1 MYPVFKRT
9 LDVSISMMAIVL
21 FLPLF
26 IFLALLIRFNLGSP
40 ILFKQ
45 QRPGL
50 KGKPFT
56 LLKLRTMNS
65 ARDQNGSLLP
75 DKQRLT
81 PLGQCLRAWS
91 LDELPQLFNVL
102 KGDLSLVGPRPLL
115 MEYLP
120 LYSLEQARR
129 HEVRPGITGL
139 AQVKG
144 RNSLSWAEKFRWDV
158 DYVDR
163 KSFLLDT
170 KILFWTIKSVFS
182 RKGIH
187 QTGHVSMPN
196 FTGNH
201 HDV

>member
-1 MYPVFKRT
+1 MYPLFKRI
-9 LDVSISMMAIVL
+9 LDVSISVL
-21 FLPLF
+21 VIALLLPVFTL
-26 IFLALLIRFNLGSP
+26 LALLIRANLGAP
-40 ILFKQ
+40 VLFKQ

-56 LLKLRTMNS
+56 MLKFRTMNTS
-65 ARDQNGSLLP
+65 RDQSGALLP
-75 DKQRLT
+75 DQQRLT
-81 PLGQCLRAWS
+81 PLGQWLRAWS
-91 LDELPQLFNVL
+91 LDELPQFFNVF

-120 LYSLEQARR
+120 LYSHEQARR

-144 RNSLSWAEKFRWDV
+144 RNSLSWSEKFRWDV
-158 DYVDR
+158 DYVDQV
-163 KSFLLDT
+163 SFLLDT